1 MNRRKKQRSL
11 WDKTILLATSGYV
24 LGALA
29 AMQFAPKPLQRWLG
43 NLLATSPGSRR
54 ERYSSTSV

>member
-29 AMQFAPKPLQRWLG
+29 AMQFAPKPLQRWLE
-43 NLLATSPGSRR
+43 NSLATSPGSRR